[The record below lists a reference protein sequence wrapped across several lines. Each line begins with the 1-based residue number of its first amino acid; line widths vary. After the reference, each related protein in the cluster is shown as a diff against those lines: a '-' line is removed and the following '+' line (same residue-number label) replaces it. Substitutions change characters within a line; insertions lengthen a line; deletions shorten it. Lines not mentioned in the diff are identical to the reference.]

1 VDQDLRERFSSNDL
15 ETVLGIARE
24 LDAEGGQVLLVGG
37 CVRDAALDLAPKDL
51 DLEVR
56 GIQADHLRTLLARG
70 HGLDEVGKSFGIL
83 KLKNSPIEVSLP
95 RTETKAGMGHKGFEV
110 EVDPQLPF
118 PEASARRDFTINAMG
133 LDPLSGEL
141 LDPHGGR
148 KDLEDKVL
156 RHVGP
161 AFVEDPLRV
170 LRGMQFVARMQL
182 TAEPETIALCSTID
196 LEELPRE
203 RIFEEWRKLILK
215 GKSISMGL
223 RFLQS
228 TTWLRFFPELE
239 ALVDCP
245 QDPEWHPEGDVWI
258 HTLHCMDAFSKLRV
272 DDDWENLVV
281 GLAVLCHDFGKPAT
295 TVVASDG
302 RIRSP
307 KHEHEGAEIARCF
320 LARMTNHKDL
330 LEQVIP
336 LVRRHLAPHV
346 FHNDQAGDGAIR
358 RLAKEVTRIDRLVRV
373 ATADMAGR
381 PPKPAEFPEGN
392 WLLERAEALKVKDS
406 APAPIVQGRHLIK
419 RGLPAGPGFKP
430 ILDKCFEAQLDG
442 LFTDLP
448 SGLAYLSQVLEK
460 NDSN

>member
-1 VDQDLRERFSSNDL
+1 
-15 ETVLGIARE
+15 
-24 LDAEGGQVLLVGG
+24 
-37 CVRDAALDLAPKDL
+37 
-51 DLEVR
+51 
-56 GIQADHLRTLLARG
+56 
-70 HGLDEVGKSFGIL
+70 
-83 KLKNSPIEVSLP
+83 
-95 RTETKAGMGHKGFEV
+95 
-110 EVDPQLPF
+110 
-118 PEASARRDFTINAMG
+118 
-133 LDPLSGEL
+133 
-141 LDPHGGR
+141 
-148 KDLEDKVL
+148 
-156 RHVGP
+156 
-161 AFVEDPLRV
+161 
-170 LRGMQFVARMQL
+170 
-182 TAEPETIALCSTID
+182 
-196 LEELPRE
+196 
-203 RIFEEWRKLILK
+203 
-215 GKSISMGL
+215 
-223 RFLQS
+223 
-228 TTWLRFFPELE
+228 
-239 ALVDCP
+239 
-245 QDPEWHPEGDVWI
+245 
-258 HTLHCMDAFSKLRV
+258 MDAFSKLRV

-281 GLAVLCHDFGKPAT
+281 GLAVLCHDFGKPST

-307 KHEHEGAEIARCF
+307 KHEHEGAEITRSF

-336 LVRRHLAPHV
+336 LVRRHLAPRV

-406 APAPIVQGRHLIK
+406 APAPIVQGRHLIE

-448 SGLAYLSQVLEK
+448 SGLAYLSQVLAK